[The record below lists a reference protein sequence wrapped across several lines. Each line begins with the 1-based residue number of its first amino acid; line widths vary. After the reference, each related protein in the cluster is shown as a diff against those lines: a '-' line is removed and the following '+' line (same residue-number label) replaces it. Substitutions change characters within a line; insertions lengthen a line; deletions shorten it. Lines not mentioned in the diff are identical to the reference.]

1 MCRLFGLHSGTDAV
15 TATFWLLNAS
25 DSLAEQ
31 SRRNPDGTGLG
42 VFDEHPQP
50 RLHKQPIAA
59 WQDADFAT
67 EAHELT
73 GTTFVAHVRY
83 ATTGS
88 LDIRNTHPFL
98 QDGRIFAHNGVVEGL
113 DVLDERLREVG
124 ADDLVLGQTDSERV
138 FALITAS
145 IRARDGNESAGLI
158 DALRWLAANVP
169 IYAVNV
175 LLSTATDVWALRYP
189 ESHELYILDRRGDG
203 APEFH
208 LRSKR
213 IRAHSTHL
221 RERSSVVFATEP
233 MDDNPRWRLLDAGEL
248 VHVDAALRVNR
259 SLVLPDPPRHPIRR
273 EDLRSRYCMRNTRR
287 RELVTTRRAL
297 VLAGGGLA
305 GIAWETGVLRGIADE
320 SPAAARLL
328 LDSDVLVG
336 TSAGATVAA
345 QISSGCP
352 LDTLYE
358 RQLAETSA
366 EIDPGVDIDAITDL
380 FLTAVTEPHISTRR
394 RLQRI
399 GAVALAVDTVPE
411 SVRRQVIAQRLPSH
425 DWPDRVLR
433 VTAIDIA
440 TGELVVFHRESN
452 VALVDAVAAS
462 CSVPGAWPPVTIAG
476 RRYMDGG
483 VASSVNL
490 GVADDCDAAVVL
502 VPAGADAPS
511 PFGGGAAAE
520 IAAAT
525 GMVFAVFADDDSLAA
540 FGPNPLDPLCRVN
553 SAMAGRQQGRREA
566 QAVARLLGV

>member
-31 SRRNPDGTGLG
+31 SQRNPDGTGLG
-42 VFDEHPQP
+42 VFDEHHQP

-273 EDLRSRYCMRNTRR
+273 EDLS
-287 RELVTTRRAL
+287 EP
-297 VLAGGGLA
+297 VLHAQH
-305 GIAWETGVLRGIADE
+305 
-320 SPAAARLL
+320 
-328 LDSDVLVG
+328 
-336 TSAGATVAA
+336 TSA
-345 QISSGCP
+345 
-352 LDTLYE
+352 
-358 RQLAETSA
+358 
-366 EIDPGVDIDAITDL
+366 
-380 FLTAVTEPHISTRR
+380 
-394 RLQRI
+394 
-399 GAVALAVDTVPE
+399 
-411 SVRRQVIAQRLPSH
+411 
-425 DWPDRVLR
+425 
-433 VTAIDIA
+433 
-440 TGELVVFHRESN
+440 
-452 VALVDAVAAS
+452 
-462 CSVPGAWPPVTIAG
+462 
-476 RRYMDGG
+476 
-483 VASSVNL
+483 
-490 GVADDCDAAVVL
+490 
-502 VPAGADAPS
+502 
-511 PFGGGAAAE
+511 
-520 IAAAT
+520 
-525 GMVFAVFADDDSLAA
+525 
-540 FGPNPLDPLCRVN
+540 
-553 SAMAGRQQGRREA
+553 
-566 QAVARLLGV
+566 

>member
-15 TATFWLLNAS
+15 TATFWLLNAP

-42 VFDEHPQP
+42 VFDEHHQP

-273 EDLRSRYCMRNTRR
+273 EDLS
-287 RELVTTRRAL
+287 EP
-297 VLAGGGLA
+297 VLHAQH
-305 GIAWETGVLRGIADE
+305 
-320 SPAAARLL
+320 
-328 LDSDVLVG
+328 
-336 TSAGATVAA
+336 TSA
-345 QISSGCP
+345 
-352 LDTLYE
+352 
-358 RQLAETSA
+358 
-366 EIDPGVDIDAITDL
+366 
-380 FLTAVTEPHISTRR
+380 
-394 RLQRI
+394 
-399 GAVALAVDTVPE
+399 
-411 SVRRQVIAQRLPSH
+411 
-425 DWPDRVLR
+425 
-433 VTAIDIA
+433 
-440 TGELVVFHRESN
+440 
-452 VALVDAVAAS
+452 
-462 CSVPGAWPPVTIAG
+462 
-476 RRYMDGG
+476 
-483 VASSVNL
+483 
-490 GVADDCDAAVVL
+490 
-502 VPAGADAPS
+502 
-511 PFGGGAAAE
+511 
-520 IAAAT
+520 
-525 GMVFAVFADDDSLAA
+525 
-540 FGPNPLDPLCRVN
+540 
-553 SAMAGRQQGRREA
+553 
-566 QAVARLLGV
+566 